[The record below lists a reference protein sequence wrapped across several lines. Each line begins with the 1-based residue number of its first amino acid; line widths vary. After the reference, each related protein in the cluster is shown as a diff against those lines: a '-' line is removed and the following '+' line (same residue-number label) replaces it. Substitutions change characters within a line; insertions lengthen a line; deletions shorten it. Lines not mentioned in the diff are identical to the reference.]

1 MILFPAIDLKNG
13 QCVRLSQGDADRVK
27 VYNSDPLDQAKFFE
41 KNGVEWLHCIDLDG
55 AFNGISKNLEFIE
68 SIAKNTNLKIQFG
81 GGVRDEAKVKYLLEL
96 GVANIIMGTSAIE
109 NLNLFKKLI
118 SSYPNQI
125 SLALDIKNNLVSTK
139 GWVEQV
145 KLNLNDLFS
154 ELNPLPLNS
163 VICTDVMRD
172 GMKKGV
178 NIEMLENVMSLSNA
192 PCVAS
197 GGIASLADLIELKDK
212 NYNNLKGVIAG
223 KAIYDNEFSIT
234 DAIKVLK

>member
-1 MILFPAIDLKNG
+1 
-13 QCVRLSQGDADRVK
+13 
-27 VYNSDPLDQAKFFE
+27 
-41 KNGVEWLHCIDLDG
+41 
-55 AFNGISKNLEFIE
+55 
-68 SIAKNTNLKIQFG
+68 
-81 GGVRDEAKVKYLLEL
+81 
-96 GVANIIMGTSAIE
+96 MGTSAIE

-172 GMKKGV
+172 GMKKGI
-178 NIEMLENVMSLSNA
+178 NIEMLENIMSLSNA

-197 GGIASLADLIELKDK
+197 GGIASLANLTELKDK

-223 KAIYDNEFSIT
+223 KALYDNEFSII